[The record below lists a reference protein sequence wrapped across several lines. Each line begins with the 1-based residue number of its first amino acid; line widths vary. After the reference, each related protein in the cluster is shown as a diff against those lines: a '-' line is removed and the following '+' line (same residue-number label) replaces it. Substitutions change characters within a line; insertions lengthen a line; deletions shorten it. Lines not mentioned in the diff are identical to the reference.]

1 MAWKPDPVDAS
12 DDLVKQYGI
21 RLGEIT
27 YCYVCHR

>member
-1 MAWKPDPVDAS
+1 MGFNTGDRAAGQ
-12 DDLVKQYGI
+12 DLLKQYGI